1 MSARNL
7 SKMVTATAA
16 ATALGVGTLIAGAPG
31 ASADV
36 RPGTYTSTTLPAGSV
51 LLAREGR
58 AEGDE
63 LVLIGRYKIHPTETG
78 GYVDFFPGHR
88 VYMNDDGRGGYEG
101 AAFLGPLFIGSFT
114 LTPRG

>member
-1 MSARNL
+1 MFTRHI
-7 SKMVTATAA
+7 SKRFIGIAA
-16 ATALGVGTLIAGAPG
+16 ATAVGAGSLIAAVPA

-36 RPGTYTSTTLPAGSV
+36 RPGTYTSTTLSAGSV

-58 AEGDE
+58 VEGDE

-88 VYMNDDGRGGYEG
+88 VYMNDDGNGGYEG
-101 AAFLGPLFIGSFT
+101 AAFLGPFAIGSFT

>member
-1 MSARNL
+1 MSSHYL
-7 SKMVTATAA
+7 SKKAPAIAA
-16 ATALGVGTLIAGAPG
+16 AIAVTTGTFIAGAP
-31 ASADV
+31 AANAAV
-36 RPGTYTSTTLPAGSV
+36 RPGTYTSTTLSAGSV

-58 AEGDE
+58 VEGDE

-88 VYMNDDGRGGYEG
+88 VYMNDDGNGGYEG
-101 AAFLGPLFIGSFT
+101 AAFLGPFAIGSFT

>member
-1 MSARNL
+1 MSTRSVA
-7 SKMVTATAA
+7 KKVITITAGLAVSAGTIVAA
-16 ATALGVGTLIAGAPG
+16 APA
-31 ASADV
+31 ASAEV
-36 RPGTYTSTTLPAGSV
+36 RPGTYTSTTLSAGSV

-58 AEGDE
+58 VEGDE

-88 VYMNDDGRGGYEG
+88 VYMDDDGQGGYQG
-101 AAFLGPLFIGSFT
+101 AAFLGPFVIGSFT